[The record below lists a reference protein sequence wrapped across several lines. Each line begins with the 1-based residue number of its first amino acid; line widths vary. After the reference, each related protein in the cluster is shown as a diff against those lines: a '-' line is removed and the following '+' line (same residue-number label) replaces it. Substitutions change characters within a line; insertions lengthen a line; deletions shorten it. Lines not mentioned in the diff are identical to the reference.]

1 MENAPPNVTKDTLPK
16 YGTLLQRMCAYFIDH
31 ILAFVATLLT
41 VNLIFRGSL
50 ALGLYPIAGLILP
63 GVGPGPLD
71 VEALWESYSVLGRLR
86 VMLVIVVLPRWTYMT
101 VFHGSRWQATPGKV
115 LLGLKIADSNGL
127 PIGYLNSALRSF
139 IRGVLYVCT
148 LGLSGLVNL
157 YLIDR
162 SPKGRAIHDRIVGS
176 EVIRASLGIR
186 REP

>member
-1 MENAPPNVTKDTLPK
+1 MEHAPPNVTNLPK
-16 YGTLLQRMCAYFIDH
+16 YGSLLQRMGAYLIDH
-31 ILAFVATLLT
+31 VLAFVATFLT
-41 VNLIFRGSL
+41 VNLIIRGSL

-71 VEALWESYSVLGRLR
+71 VETLWESYSVLDRLR

-101 VFHGSRWQATPGKV
+101 VFQGSRWQATPGKM
-115 LLGLKIADSNGL
+115 LLGLKIIGSDDL

-139 IRGVLYVCT
+139 IRGVFYVCT

-162 SPKGRAIHDRIVGS
+162 TAKRQAIHDLIVGS
-176 EVIRASLGIR
+176 QVIRASFAIR
-186 REP
+186 RES